1 MEKQK
6 QKTAALKTLQKFLLP
21 PPISIYA
28 TTGDLNGEIDLVWE
42 PVKGAS
48 NYIIQYSPGTQKQ
61 SSWRY
66 LDVVTKSSHTLTN
79 LKHGKNY
86 KFRVAAVSSKGQGTW
101 SKPVIKKVI

>member
-1 MEKQK
+1 MERQK
-6 QKTAALKTLQKFLLP
+6 QKTIKTLLKLLLP
-21 PPISIYA
+21 PPDSIYA

-48 NYIIQYSPGTQKQ
+48 NYIIQYSSGTLKN

-86 KFRVAAVSSKGQGTW
+86 RFRVAAVSSKGRGLW
-101 SKPVIKKVI
+101 SKAVIKKVM